1 MEFRDGAV
9 IEHTLYIVEDHAVLR
24 AALLELLTGPDL
36 RVLGTAASA
45 EDALQA
51 LPALHPDIVLVDV
64 SLPGMSGLKL
74 VERLCVQRPDLKT
87 LMVSGHSE
95 TLYARAA
102 LSAGACG
109 FVPKD
114 DPDQLLHAVRTVL
127 NGETFV
133 SDRLRAAMNKLN
145 EPATYD
151 E

>member
-1 MEFRDGAV
+1 M
-9 IEHTLYIVEDHAVLR
+9 LR
-24 AALLELLTGPDL
+24 SALLELFSGPEW
-36 RVLGTAASA
+36 RVLGLAASA

-51 LPALHPDIVLVDV
+51 LPALRPDLVLVDV

-74 VERLCVQRPDLKT
+74 VERLCVQRPTLKT

-109 FVPKD
+109 FVTKD
-114 DPDQLLHAVRTVL
+114 DPDQLLDAVRTVL

-133 SDRLRAAMNKLN
+133 SERLRAALDDPDELDN
-145 EPATYD
+145 E
-151 E
+151 